1 MTIGIEIREPEEGGG
16 SPRVP
21 RPPAQLPPRTP
32 PPPPEMEVD
41 QKTPDPKGGVQEEVQ
56 ESAAE
61 HRDED
66 AVMPNA
72 EGFTADI
79 AREVEAFVLTP
90 EEEAEVIIIDSA
102 EKKEDAEPSKT
113 QEAPSS
119 SFPSF
124 QTLQSGEMGFS
135 APRMPIPDHI
145 WDLIWGQNREGAAAY
160 FGNFAGMSEVDRAR
174 IWSLK
179 ATAGMGESSRS
190 VPDPARSNQL
200 LMMQVILLPCLYLF
214 FNSALQFFF
223 FFFWLTCAPVSSLCT
238 IRLLL

>member
-1 MTIGIEIREPEEGGG
+1 
-16 SPRVP
+16 
-21 RPPAQLPPRTP
+21 
-32 PPPPEMEVD
+32 
-41 QKTPDPKGGVQEEVQ
+41 
-56 ESAAE
+56 
-61 HRDED
+61 
-66 AVMPNA
+66 MPSA

-79 AREVEAFVLTP
+79 TREVEAFVLTP
-90 EEEAEVIIIDSA
+90 EEEEVIVIDSS
-102 EKKEDAEPSKT
+102 EKDDAEPSKAK
-113 QEAPSS
+113 EAPSS

-135 APRMPIPDHI
+135 APRIPIPDHI

-200 LMMQVILLPCLYLF
+200 LMMQVIFLHFLR
-214 FNSALQFFF
+214 NSALHIYIFFLFIIF
-223 FFFWLTCAPVSSLCT
+223 FCLPVFSSCT
-238 IRLLL
+238 IRLSL